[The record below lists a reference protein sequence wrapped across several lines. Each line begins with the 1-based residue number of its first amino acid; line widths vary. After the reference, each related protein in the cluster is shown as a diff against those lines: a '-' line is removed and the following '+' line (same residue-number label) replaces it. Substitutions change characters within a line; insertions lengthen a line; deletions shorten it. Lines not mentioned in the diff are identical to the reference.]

1 MAIRPSRPVVGALLS
16 LGAAATFGV
25 LTPASKQ
32 ALEHLTPLRT
42 GGLAYLAAGLV
53 ALVAL
58 VVVRLSG
65 LTPAGRSLART
76 DYPRLA
82 GMTLL
87 GGVVGPALFF
97 SGLAEIAAHHVAV
110 LQHLEFALTV
120 LAALFVL
127 GERPGRKGLFGI
139 LLVGAGVLLLTLID
153 VGEAQA
159 AGASSWSGLL
169 LVVGA
174 CVAWA
179 GDNTLARGAS
189 DLDPL
194 VVVSIKGLVAGGLLI
209 LMTPGEA
216 FPSTP
221 AAWNAV
227 VLAGGVGVGLS
238 LLLELMALRRIG
250 AALNAGLFAIG
261 PAFGFVWSLVF
272 LGEQASF
279 SGSLALAICAAGVVA
294 LSVDRHEHSH
304 MHAHI
309 KHAHRHRH
317 DDGHHTHDHGPGF
330 DPRTLHAHDHEHEPA
345 EHAHPHVH
353 DDHHRHRH

>member
-25 LTPASKQ
+25 LTPAGKQ

-42 GGLAYLAAGLV
+42 AGLAYLVAGLV
-53 ALVAL
+53 AVLAL
-58 VVVRLSG
+58 VIVRLSG
-65 LTPAGRSLART
+65 LTPAGRGLART

-127 GERPGRKGLFGI
+127 GERPGRKGVVGI

-153 VGEAQA
+153 IGEAQA
-159 AGASSWSGLL
+159 SGASSWSGLL

-179 GDNTLARGAS
+179 ADNTLARGAS

-194 VVVSIKGLVAGGLLI
+194 VVVSIKGLVAGSLLI
-209 LMTPGEA
+209 AMTPGE
-216 FPSTP
+216 PLPWSL
-221 AAWNAV
+221 AAWGAV

-250 AALNAGLFAIG
+250 AALNAGLFSIG
-261 PAFGFVWSLVF
+261 PAFAFAWSLIF
-272 LGEQASF
+272 LCENATPTSI
-279 SGSLALAICAAGVVA
+279 LALLICVAGAAA
-294 LSVDRHEHSH
+294 LALDRHEHLH
-304 MHAHI
+304 LHPRV
-309 KHAHRHRH
+309 KHSHRHRH
-317 DDGHHTHDHGPGF
+317 DDGHHTHDHGAGF
-330 DPRTLHAHDHEHEPA
+330 DPATQHVHGHEHERT